1 MAFPL
6 ALLAAYKFISLALP
20 HLRQLNSF
28 KIDKINLQRLL
39 ENAATLTT
47 TTTTKA
53 ILRSSD
59 KRKKVKRVEWIK
71 GLCAV

>member
-47 TTTTKA
+47 TTKA
-53 ILRSSD
+53 VLRSSD
-59 KRKKVKRVEWIK
+59 TRKKVKRVEWIK